1 VRCKKRREE
10 DREEEDSK
18 PRESTEMRMMKTAPV
33 VELQQ
38 TFESKTLVAR
48 PGVSFIEFILKP
60 GT

>member
-48 PGVSFIEFILKP
+48 PGVSFIEFV
-60 GT
+60 